1 MQDAI
6 SSPAASAT
14 HPAPRSRAM
23 SPPPPFAPVDIQ
35 GLRKRYGDNEVLK
48 GIDLRIGR
56 REVVTI
62 IGRSGSGKSTL
73 LRCVNG
79 LEAFQQ
85 GGLAVDGQP
94 LRHDD
99 AKAMRALRQNV
110 GMIFQ
115 NFNLFPTSAPAAT

>member
-23 SPPPPFAPVDIQ
+23 SPPPRPPFALVDIQ

-79 LEAFQQ
+79 SR
-85 GGLAVDGQP
+85 P
-94 LRHDD
+94 SS
-99 AKAMRALRQNV
+99 RAGWPSTASRC
-110 GMIFQ
+110 GTTM
-115 NFNLFPTSAPAAT
+115 PRRCARCARTSA